1 MTDLSTDACPI
12 TVNANR
18 TCGAA
23 LRWEVTPERDVEP
36 YVACGQ
42 HITAPITRS
51 GELVPF
57 SARPI

>member
-1 MTDLSTDACPI
+1 MTGMNTDTCPI
-12 TVNANR
+12 TVDANR

-42 HITAPITRS
+42 HITAPLMRA
-51 GELVPF
+51 GELVAF
-57 SARPI
+57 TARPI

>member
-1 MTDLSTDACPI
+1 MTDANTDTCPI
-12 TVNANR
+12 PVDTNR

-23 LRWEVTPERDVEP
+23 LRWEVTPERIVEP

-42 HITAPITRS
+42 HVTAPIMRT

-57 SARPI
+57 TARPI

>member
-1 MTDLSTDACPI
+1 MTETIAGICPI
-12 TVNANR
+12 PVDANR

-42 HITAPITRS
+42 HITAPIMRAS
-51 GELVPF
+51 ELVPF

>member
-1 MTDLSTDACPI
+1 MD
-12 TVNANR
+12 ANR
-18 TCGAA
+18 ICGAT

-42 HITAPITRS
+42 HISAPIMRS

-57 SARPI
+57 TARPI